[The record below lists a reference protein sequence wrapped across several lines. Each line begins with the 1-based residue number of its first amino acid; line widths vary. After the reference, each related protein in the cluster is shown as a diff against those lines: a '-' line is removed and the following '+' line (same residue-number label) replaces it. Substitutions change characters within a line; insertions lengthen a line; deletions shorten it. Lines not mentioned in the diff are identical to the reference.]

1 MEIILASFTI
11 LAAIAFAKS
20 VWSFSR
26 EFSDL
31 CLELNVVKGEIERLR
46 GTIEAM
52 KVR

>member
-31 CLELNVVKGEIERLR
+31 REELDEIKNDIALLR
-46 GTIEAM
+46 GQL
-52 KVR
+52 R